1 MASRAARLKQL
12 LTLQEQVRAF
22 HEMRHATH
30 LAAAEAAERDAT
42 DILARKAEEGS
53 LVDLFPDIYA
63 RAVQNAYARR
73 DAEREAALKEAGYVA
88 REKLRAGAVE
98 KSWREALRAEHR
110 TAEEKAGLEA
120 VERQLSNR
128 REQDRS

>member
-42 DILARKAEEGS
+42 DILARKAG
-53 LVDLFPDIYA
+53 
-63 RAVQNAYARR
+63 
-73 DAEREAALKEAGYVA
+73 
-88 REKLRAGAVE
+88 
-98 KSWREALRAEHR
+98 
-110 TAEEKAGLEA
+110 
-120 VERQLSNR
+120 
-128 REQDRS
+128 DR